1 MGKCIIVG
9 SGNLTPQIIK
19 EKEDFLIAAD
29 GGFITCEEQGVKVD
43 VLLGDFDSLPD
54 HRRSILEEWKRERK
68 DDLLILP
75 TVKDDTDMMAAVKL
89 GLERGFRQFSLYGA
103 FGTKRPE
110 HFIANLQTLLYL
122 KEHQAEGTL
131 YTADG
136 FVKALVAESLDIS
149 SESKGFVSVL
159 SAGDEATVSIRGM
172 KYNIEET
179 RITNGFPLGVSNE
192 TIGEEATIE
201 VHSGSVF
208 VIFSQYD

>member
-75 TVKDDTDMMAAVKL
+75 TVKDDTDMIAAVKY
-89 GLERGFRQFSLYGA
+89 GFERGYKEFALYGA
-103 FGTKRPE
+103 FGSKRPE
-110 HFIANLQTLLYL
+110 HFLANLQTLLYI
-122 KEHQAEGTL
+122 KENQGEGTL
-131 YTADG
+131 FTPDG
-136 FVKALVAESLDIS
+136 YAIVLKEEIKNIS
-149 SESKGFVSVL
+149 SLYKGFVSVL

-192 TIGEEATIE
+192 TIGEESTIE